1 MTAPYAYTEGN
12 KLTAFTHLHV
22 HTEYSL
28 LDGASKVKQL
38 AKRAKELG
46 QTALAITDY
55 GTMYGCIDFY
65 EACKAEGI
73 KPIIGCEVYV
83 APRTRFDK
91 QVAYDK
97 ERYHLILLAKNEQG
111 YKNLVKIVSAAWTEG
126 FYTKP
131 RVDHDLLTEYHEG
144 IIALSACLAGEIPR
158 AISQNDYQQAKE
170 TALWYQE
177 TFGEGNF
184 YLELQDHNLP
194 EQKAL
199 NPDLIRLS
207 RETGIPLVVTND
219 SHYIK
224 KEDAE
229 VQKILICIQTGHTI
243 DEDTGLDFS
252 TEEFYLKSGDE
263 MAALFPEVPEAISNT
278 NIIAEQCN
286 FDYEFGNTILPKY
299 EAPDNRDNFE
309 FFTDLC
315 HKGLVKNYGE
325 DYPVEYKER
334 LDYELEVI
342 EQMGFIDYFLIVWD
356 YINYAKS
363 IGIPVGPGRGSG
375 AGSIAAYCCGITDID
390 PMRYSLLFERFLNPE
405 RISMP
410 DFDIDF
416 CQDRRGEVIE
426 YVKNRYGEDHV
437 AQIATFST
445 MAAKGAVRDVGRVL
459 GMSYADVN
467 AVAKEIPQEL
477 DMTIQKALDTSQD
490 LRKLYD
496 SNPDTKRLIDTSIR
510 IEGMP
515 RNVGMHAAGVV
526 ICRDPVVEYVPLALS
541 NGSVITQFSKGWVEE
556 LGLLKMDFLGLK
568 TLTMINNA
576 QQMIRMREPDFD
588 VSAIPADDAET
599 YEMLGKGGTY
609 GVFQCES
616 AGIRALMIKMQPKN
630 LEDIIAVIALYRPG
644 PMDFIPAYLEN
655 RKHPDKI
662 KYRCPQLKPILDVTY
677 GTIVYQEQVMQIF
690 RDLAGYTMGAADMV
704 RRAISKKKADVL
716 AAQKKYFLYGSDG
729 SDGSSPCVGCIANG
743 ISEKAAIGI
752 FDDMAAFASYAFNK
766 SHSAAYALIT
776 YQTAYL
782 RCHYPAEFMAA
793 MLSINMSNTD
803 KVVPYIAECGNMG
816 IQVLPPHVNES
827 EKRFAVIDGHI
838 RFGMLAIKALG
849 EAFIDAII
857 KERERGGEFLSFYD
871 FCKRCHGDS
880 FNRRGVENLIKA
892 GALDNLG
899 WNRRQMLLMLDEIVA
914 SLQNDKKKNVDGQI
928 GFFDLEPELAEESEP
943 IAPNVDEIPEREKL
957 RLEKETTGIY
967 MTGHPC
973 KAYAKIAEAYKA
985 DRIDELHDASL
996 IEPNGYENKQKVT
1009 MICTISAI
1017 RKKITRNESMM
1028 AFMDAE
1034 DTYGKIE
1041 AVVFPKAYDQIGHLL
1056 IEDKVVIIQGTLNL
1070 SDDKE
1075 PSVSVDSLEF
1085 APNPQEFEKR
1095 FEAPPPEYAVPDFL
1109 KNGTNQENI
1118 SEQTNSPEFI
1128 EVQNKMREAKRGV
1141 FLRFSSTN
1149 DENIQKA
1156 VEICFESGD
1165 FSVHYFYSDV
1175 RKYEMNM
1182 LKIPQRPEIILK
1194 LQDLLGKVNV
1204 VIQ

>member
-46 QTALAITDY
+46 QTALAITDH

-65 EACKAEGI
+65 NACKAEGI

-131 RVDHDLLTEYHEG
+131 RVDHDLLTQYHEG

-199 NPDLIRLS
+199 NPDLIRLT
-207 RETGIPLVVTND
+207 RATGIPHVATND

-342 EQMGFIDYFLIVWD
+342 KQMGFIDYFLIVWD

-459 GMSYADVN
+459 GMSYDDVD
-467 AVAKEIPQEL
+467 AVAKEIPLDL
-477 DMTIQKALDTSQD
+477 DMRIQKDLDTSQD

-496 SNPDTKRLIDTSIR
+496 SNLDTKRLIDTSIR

-568 TLTMINNA
+568 T
-576 QQMIRMREPDFD
+576 
-588 VSAIPADDAET
+588 
-599 YEMLGKGGTY
+599 
-609 GVFQCES
+609 
-616 AGIRALMIKMQPKN
+616 
-630 LEDIIAVIALYRPG
+630 
-644 PMDFIPAYLEN
+644 
-655 RKHPDKI
+655 
-662 KYRCPQLKPILDVTY
+662 
-677 GTIVYQEQVMQIF
+677 
-690 RDLAGYTMGAADMV
+690 
-704 RRAISKKKADVL
+704 
-716 AAQKKYFLYGSDG
+716 
-729 SDGSSPCVGCIANG
+729 
-743 ISEKAAIGI
+743 
-752 FDDMAAFASYAFNK
+752 
-766 SHSAAYALIT
+766 
-776 YQTAYL
+776 
-782 RCHYPAEFMAA
+782 
-793 MLSINMSNTD
+793 
-803 KVVPYIAECGNMG
+803 
-816 IQVLPPHVNES
+816 
-827 EKRFAVIDGHI
+827 
-838 RFGMLAIKALG
+838 
-849 EAFIDAII
+849 
-857 KERERGGEFLSFYD
+857 
-871 FCKRCHGDS
+871 
-880 FNRRGVENLIKA
+880 
-892 GALDNLG
+892 
-899 WNRRQMLLMLDEIVA
+899 
-914 SLQNDKKKNVDGQI
+914 
-928 GFFDLEPELAEESEP
+928 
-943 IAPNVDEIPEREKL
+943 
-957 RLEKETTGIY
+957 
-967 MTGHPC
+967 
-973 KAYAKIAEAYKA
+973 
-985 DRIDELHDASL
+985 
-996 IEPNGYENKQKVT
+996 
-1009 MICTISAI
+1009 
-1017 RKKITRNESMM
+1017 
-1028 AFMDAE
+1028 
-1034 DTYGKIE
+1034 
-1041 AVVFPKAYDQIGHLL
+1041 
-1056 IEDKVVIIQGTLNL
+1056 
-1070 SDDKE
+1070 
-1075 PSVSVDSLEF
+1075 
-1085 APNPQEFEKR
+1085 
-1095 FEAPPPEYAVPDFL
+1095 
-1109 KNGTNQENI
+1109 
-1118 SEQTNSPEFI
+1118 
-1128 EVQNKMREAKRGV
+1128 
-1141 FLRFSSTN
+1141 
-1149 DENIQKA
+1149 
-1156 VEICFESGD
+1156 
-1165 FSVHYFYSDV
+1165 
-1175 RKYEMNM
+1175 
-1182 LKIPQRPEIILK
+1182 
-1194 LQDLLGKVNV
+1194 
-1204 VIQ
+1204 